1 MTLSPEERAAIVAY
15 RIEKAHETF
24 KEAIAVNNL
33 GYWSLAANRLYYAA
47 YYASVAILIKNGIE
61 SNSHK
66 GVIRMI
72 GLYFVKN
79 NILEPGDAKLLG
91 KLYTMR
97 QTGYYDDLFDWK
109 SEHVAPLIPQV
120 EEYILRI
127 ENILS
132 ND

>member
-79 NILEPGDAKLLG
+79 NI
-91 KLYTMR
+91 
-97 QTGYYDDLFDWK
+97 
-109 SEHVAPLIPQV
+109 V
-120 EEYILRI
+120 
-127 ENILS
+127 
-132 ND
+132 

>member
-97 QTGYYDDLFDWK
+97 QTGDYDDLFDWK